1 MLSKEHKQRLL
12 DIANAGCSKG
22 HVVEARVIYEGL
34 LTLDPAMAPAN
45 IGLAMSHIV
54 LNEFDAGEE
63 ILRDKVL
70 AADPADQ
77 EARAML
83 GLCLTLA
90 GRREAA
96 EDVLE
101 PLSREGGPR
110 AGLVTTLL
118 ERLRQ

>member
-12 DIANAGCSKG
+12 DVANAGCSKG
-22 HVVEARVIYEGL
+22 HVVEARTIYEGL
-34 LTLDPAMAPAN
+34 LTLDPNMAPAN

-54 LNEFDAGEE
+54 LNEFAEGEE
-63 ILRDKVL
+63 LLREKVL

-90 GRREAA
+90 GRSEAA
-96 EDVLE
+96 EEVLE
-101 PLSREGGPR
+101 PLSKEGGPR
-110 AGLVTTLL
+110 AELAATLL
-118 ERLRQ
+118 EQVRQ

>member
-12 DIANAGCSKG
+12 DVANAGCSKG
-22 HVVEARVIYEGL
+22 LVVEARAIYEGL
-34 LTLDPAMAPAN
+34 LTLDPDMAPAS

-54 LNEFDAGEE
+54 LNEFTEGEE
-63 ILRDKVL
+63 LLREKVL

-90 GRREAA
+90 GRSEAA
-96 EDVLE
+96 EEVLE
-101 PLSREGGPR
+101 PLSKEGGPR
-110 AGLVTTLL
+110 AELAATLL
-118 ERLRQ
+118 ERVRQ

>member
-1 MLSKEHKQRLL
+1 MLSTEHKQRLL

-22 HVVEARVIYEGL
+22 HVVEARTIYEGL
-34 LTLDPAMAPAN
+34 LTLDQNMAPAN
-45 IGLAMSHIV
+45 IGLALSHIV
-54 LNEFDAGEE
+54 LNEFTEGEE
-63 ILRDKVL
+63 LLREKVL

-90 GRREAA
+90 GRHEAA

-101 PLSREGGPR
+101 PLSKEGGPR
-110 AGLVTTLL
+110 AELAAALL
-118 ERLRQ
+118 ERVRQ

>member
-1 MLSKEHKQRLL
+1 MLSKEQRQRLL

-22 HVVEARVIYEGL
+22 HVVEARVIYDGL
-34 LTLDPAMAPAN
+34 LTLDPNMAPAN

-54 LNEFDAGEE
+54 LNEFAEGEE
-63 ILRDKVL
+63 ILREKVL

-90 GRREAA
+90 GQREAA

-101 PLSREGGPR
+101 PLSREDGPR
-110 AGLVTTLL
+110 AELATTLL
-118 ERLRQ
+118 ERARQ

>member
-1 MLSKEHKQRLL
+1 MLSTEHRQRLL

-22 HVVEARVIYEGL
+22 LVVEARAIYEGL
-34 LTLDPAMAPAN
+34 LTLDPEMAPAN
-45 IGLAMSHIV
+45 IGLALSHIV
-54 LNEFDAGEE
+54 LNEFTEGEE
-63 ILRDKVL
+63 LLREKVL

-90 GRREAA
+90 GRCNDA
-96 EDVLE
+96 EDILE

-110 AGLVTTLL
+110 AELATTLL
-118 ERLRQ
+118 ERARQ